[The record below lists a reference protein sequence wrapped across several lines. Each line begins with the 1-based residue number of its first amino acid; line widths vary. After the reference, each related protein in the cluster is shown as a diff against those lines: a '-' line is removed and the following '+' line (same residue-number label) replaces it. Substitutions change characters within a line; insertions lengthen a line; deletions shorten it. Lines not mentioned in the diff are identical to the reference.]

1 MERTLHTPHLVLI
14 PVPIAEEAWNTLPS
28 AVQSTLLSTYYLMA
42 ENARTLRRMI
52 KNLHP
57 AARLEDWHIVE
68 LDKHRPE
75 QTDLLW
81 FTERRSFGLVS
92 ESGCPGIADPG
103 AEIVRLA
110 HERGYRVM
118 PLVGPSSLILAL
130 MASGLPGQHFEF
142 HGYLP
147 VKKDQL
153 NQAIQKL
160 IQQLQKSIKTQL
172 FIEAP
177 YRNMA
182 LFEHLLQQVPGHFR
196 LCVASRLTAPD
207 EYVKTLTISQ
217 WKSGSPPA
225 IDKKECVFLLAR

>member
-1 MERTLHTPHLVLI
+1 MEGAPQTPYLVLI
-14 PVPIAEEAWNTLPS
+14 PVPIAEEAWGTLPS
-28 AVQSTLLSTYYLMA
+28 AVQSTLLSTHYLIA

-52 KNLHP
+52 KNLDP
-57 AARLEDWHIVE
+57 AARLEEWHIVE
-68 LDKHRPE
+68 LDKHRPDY
-75 QTDLLW
+75 TDLQWL
-81 FTERRSFGLVS
+81 TERRSFGLVS

-160 IQQLQKSIKTQL
+160 IQQLQKTTKTHL

-177 YRNMA
+177 YRNRA
-182 LFEHLLQQVPGHFR
+182 LFEHLLFQVPGYFR
-196 LCVASRLTAPD
+196 LCIACRLTAPD
-207 EYVKTLTISQ
+207 EYVKTCTINE
-217 WKSGSPPA
+217 WKANTPPD